1 MNWTQIRT
9 TCRQNDLDTVS
20 AVMSVLDSHLMIEDA
35 SDIRENVA
43 GYGELIDE
51 ELLKEKDPAVSVYLS
66 EEKNAV
72 EAAQSLR
79 EHFSALGIEASV
91 ELIGV
96 NEEDWANNWKQYYHP
111 VEIGSRIVIVPEW
124 LMEEYQPKAG
134 ALTVSMDP
142 GMAFGSGTH
151 ETTRLC
157 ATMLEEVVP
166 QLTAGG
172 KEISVLDVGTGSGI
186 LAICSAKLGA
196 KKIDAYDIDPT
207 AVRIAKENA
216 EINGVEVNCGVSDLL
231 SAVKGQYDVV
241 SANITADII
250 LRMTDRLA
258 DYVKPLGVV
267 VLSGII
273 NTQEERVKEALAKGG
288 LTLIEV
294 RRDNDWVGLMARKTE
309 R

>member
-124 LMEEYQPKAG
+124 LMQEYQPKEG

-216 EINGVEVNCGVSDLL
+216 EINDVEVNCGVSDLL
-231 SAVKGQYDVV
+231 SAVRGQYDVV